1 MPYRSVML
9 NRRLP
14 LCNAIALAISGFT
27 VIAAPGALA
36 QTEGAVQIEE
46 IRIVGSRIIRQDEVS
61 TSPVQTLS
69 EADLR
74 ADGSMSIGET
84 LQSLP
89 FVGPSLNNNGSAGT
103 SHGSSSLNLRNLG
116 ENRSLVLVNGRRWVN
131 GAGTRGF
138 RDFVDLNT
146 IPQAMIERIEVLQDG
161 ATAVYGADA
170 IAGVVN
176 MHTYQNFEGLRI
188 KTNYGETGEG
198 DRETLGIDILA
209 GRNFGNSNWTA
220 ALTHVDQKAI
230 MTQDRALTAIPL
242 NGLSLGTPEL
252 LFRESSLA
260 PVVGFTVPTN
270 GITRDPGANGSSL
283 ASWRAARTT
292 DTYNRYDNNY
302 VVGPLER
309 TSLFVQ
315 NTTTFS

>member
-9 NRRLP
+9 NRRLQ

-36 QTEGAVQIEE
+36 QSEGAVQIEE
-46 IRIVGSRIIRQDEVS
+46 IRIVGSRIIRQDEIS

-103 SHGSSSLNLRNLG
+103 SHGSSSLNLRNIG
-116 ENRSLVLVNGRRWVN
+116 QNRSLVLVNGHRWVN

-161 ATAVYGADA
+161 ATVVYGADA

-198 DRETLGIDILA
+198 DRETLGVEHNGRLARVRAFRKASKITERRLRRLRAELFGIDAAQNFRVRRRVRRLA
-209 GRNFGNSNWTA
+209 S
-220 ALTHVDQKAI
+220 
-230 MTQDRALTAIPL
+230 RAT
-242 NGLSLGTPEL
+242 
-252 LFRESSLA
+252 REGGARGGGGGGFSR
-260 PVVGFTVPTN
+260 VGFRAVPE
-270 GITRDPGANGSSL
+270 TRGTLGA
-283 ASWRAARTT
+283 A
-292 DTYNRYDNNY
+292 
-302 VVGPLER
+302 
-309 TSLFVQ
+309 
-315 NTTTFS
+315 